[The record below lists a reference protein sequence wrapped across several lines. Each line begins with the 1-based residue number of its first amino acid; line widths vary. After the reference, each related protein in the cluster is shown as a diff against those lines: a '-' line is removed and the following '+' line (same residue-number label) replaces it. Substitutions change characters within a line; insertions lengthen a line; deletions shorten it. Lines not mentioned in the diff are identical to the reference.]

1 MSAEL
6 ITSNGAKFHK
16 PGPRGTVGT
25 QSNAEFL
32 EEQYNL
38 WKLNPANV
46 DPSWAAFFEGFE
58 LGLQLPPP
66 PRSSVGG
73 TTTLT
78 ASTAPPSIEASQQRL
93 RQARI
98 YNLLF
103 AYRTLGHII
112 AQTDPL
118 GFNKEHLPDLDLQ
131 AFGFNEADLDQIF
144 DSGTLAGG
152 GERTLREII
161 EILRET
167 YCGTIGVEY
176 MHTQDQTMRRW
187 MRNKMESCR
196 NRPSFSAE
204 KKRRILIH
212 LMEAETFERFL
223 HKRYVGQKRFSLE
236 GGETLIP
243 MLDAIIESAHTHGI
257 SQLVMGMAHRGRLNV
272 LANILGKDF
281 QTLFS
286 EFSENYV
293 PHLELGDGDVK
304 YHLGF
309 DATVLNSAGH
319 RVGISLAPN
328 PSHLELV
335 DPVVQGKARAWQRH
349 LGDTVERSKVLPILI
364 HGDAAFAG
372 QGIVMETLNLSQLEG
387 YRTGGTLHIVI
398 NNQIGFT
405 TTPQDARSTRYCTSV
420 AKMLGVPILH
430 VNGDDPLTAVYAI
443 ELALEFRQKFHKD
456 IVIDLVCYRRHGHNE
471 GDEPSF
477 TQPTLYS
484 AIKDHPSPS
493 HLLKQKLIKEDPSI
507 EQEINDWQARFDQR
521 LEEALTLSR
530 EKATAFRPAIRPPIS
545 TPALLHKIKTTP
557 SRQSVDTVARA
568 LTTVP
573 ETHNTDPKIKRLLQ
587 QRAKMYAGEIPLDWA
602 AAELLAFGTL
612 VHEGI
617 PVRLSGQDSRRGTF
631 SQRHCVIYDTK
642 TRERYIPLKNI
653 SPDQATFCVYNSPLS
668 EAAVLGFDFGYSLD
682 YPKML
687 CIWEA
692 QFGDFANGAQAVIDQ
707 YITSSESKWGVT
719 SGIVLMLPHGYHG
732 QGPEHSS
739 ARLERFLQA
748 CAEDNIQVAHC
759 TTPAQHF
766 HILRRQALR
775 DIKKPLVL
783 MTPKGLLRYGPC
795 SSSID
800 EILNGEFHEI
810 LPDPALPSGA
820 KKVILC
826 SGKVY
831 YDLLEYRQ
839 QHNITD
845 TAIIRIEQLYPLH
858 RDALHDA
865 LAAHP
870 GAKVTWCQE
879 ESQNMG
885 AWTYIAFI
893 LHEMLGGFPAYAGRD
908 VSASPATGSDAIHKL
923 EQADLVQRAF
933 A

>member
-1 MSAEL
+1 M
-6 ITSNGAKFHK
+6 ITSTQFHRN
-16 PGPRGTVGT
+16 GPRGTVGNAS
-25 QSNAEFL
+25 QAEFL
-32 EEQYNL
+32 EEQYTA
-38 WKLNPANV
+38 WKNNPSSV
-46 DPSWAAFFEGFE
+46 DATWSAFFEGFE
-58 LGLQLPPP
+58 IGLQLPPP
-66 PRSSVGG
+66 PRATQGG
-73 TTTLT
+73 TTTIT
-78 ASTAPPSIEASQQRL
+78 ASAPPAIEAGRQRL

-112 AQTDPL
+112 AHTDPL
-118 GFNKEHLPDLDLQ
+118 GFNKETLPDLDLQ
-131 AFGFNEADLDQIF
+131 AFGFSDADLDDIF

-152 GERTLREII
+152 GEKSLREILQ
-161 EILRET
+161 ILKET

-176 MHTQDQTMRRW
+176 MHTQDQSLRRW
-187 MRNKMESCR
+187 LRNKMESCR
-196 NRPSFSAE
+196 NRPDFSTE
-204 KKRRILIH
+204 KKRRILTH

-243 MLDAIIESAHTHGI
+243 MLDAIVENAHLHGI
-257 SQLVMGMAHRGRLNV
+257 SQIVMGMAHRGRLNV

-293 PHLELGDGDVK
+293 PNLELGDGDVK

-309 DATVLNSAGH
+309 DATVMNSAAH
-319 RVGISLAPN
+319 RIGISLAPN

-335 DPVVQGKARAWQRH
+335 DPVVQGKARAWQR
-349 LGDTVERSKVLPILI
+349 LLNDTQERSRVLPILI

-387 YRTGGTLHIVI
+387 YRTGGTIHIII

-405 TTPQDARSTRYCTSV
+405 TTPQDARSTRYCTGV
-420 AKMLGVPILH
+420 AKMLGVPIFH
-430 VNGDDPLTAVYAI
+430 INGDDPLSAVYTV
-443 ELALEFRQKFHKD
+443 ELALEYRQKFHRD
-456 IVIDLVCYRRHGHNE
+456 IVLDLVCYRRHGHNE

-477 TQPTLYS
+477 TQPTLYT

-493 HLLKQKLIKEDPSI
+493 HLLMRRLIEEDPAFQKEI
-507 EQEINDWQARFDQR
+507 QEWQKIFDQR

-530 EKATAFRPAIRPPIS
+530 EKSATFRPAIRPPIS
-545 TPALLHKIKTTP
+545 TPALLEKIPTTP
-557 SRQSVDTVARA
+557 TQESVAAVAKA
-568 LTTVP
+568 LTHVP
-573 ETHNTDPKIKRLLQ
+573 PSHNTDPKITRLLQ

-612 VHEGI
+612 LHQGI

-668 EAAVLGFDFGYSLD
+668 EAAVLGFDFGYTLD

-748 CAEDNIQVAHC
+748 CAEDNIQVANC

-775 DIKKPLVL
+775 EIKKPLIL
-783 MTPKGLLRYGPC
+783 MTPKGLLRYAPC
-795 SSSID
+795 SSPIND
-800 EILNGEFHEI
+800 ILQGHFHEI
-810 LPDPALPSGA
+810 LPDPALPAGA

-831 YDLLEYRQ
+831 YDLIEYREK
-839 QHNITD
+839 HTITD
-845 TAIIRIEQLYPLH
+845 AAIIRIEQLYPLH
-858 RDALHDA
+858 RQALTEA
-865 LAAHP
+865 LNSHP
-870 GAKVTWCQE
+870 GATVTWCQE

-885 AWTYIAFI
+885 PWSYISPI
-893 LHEMLGGFPAYAGRD
+893 LYDILGAFPAYAGRD
-908 VSASPATGSDAIHKL
+908 ASASPATGSDAIHKL

>member
-1 MSAEL
+1 MKTTD
-6 ITSNGAKFHK
+6 IFYRN
-16 PGPRGTVGT
+16 GPRGTVGNPS
-25 QSNAEFL
+25 QAEFL
-32 EEQYNL
+32 EEQYLAWRN
-38 WKLNPANV
+38 NPQSLDATW
-46 DPSWAAFFEGFE
+46 SAFFEGFE
-58 LGLQLPPP
+58 LGLQQPPP
-66 PRSSVGG
+66 QRHTLAG
-73 TTTLT
+73 TTTIT
-78 ASTAPPSIEASQQRL
+78 TTPTPSIEDKRQTL

-112 AQTDPL
+112 AQLDPL
-118 GFNKEHLPDLDLQ
+118 GFNKETCPDLQLQ
-131 AFGFNEADLDQIF
+131 AFGFSESDLDEIF

-152 GERTLREII
+152 GERTLREILQ
-161 EILRET
+161 ILKET

-176 MHTQDQTMRRW
+176 MHIQDQSLRRW
-187 MRNKMESCR
+187 LRNKMESCR
-196 NRPSFSAE
+196 NKPDYSPE

-212 LMEAETFERFL
+212 LMEAEMFERFL

-243 MLDAIIESAHTHGI
+243 MLDAVVENAHVHGI
-257 SQLVMGMAHRGRLNV
+257 CQIVMGMAHRGRLNV

-304 YHLGF
+304 YHLGY
-309 DATVLNSAGH
+309 DATVLNSSGH
-319 RVGISLAPN
+319 RIGISLAPN

-335 DPVVQGKARAWQRH
+335 DPVVQGKARAWQRILH
-349 LGDTVERSKVLPILI
+349 DTQERSRVLPILI

-387 YRTGGTLHIVI
+387 YRTGGTLHIII

-405 TTPQDARSTRYCTSV
+405 TTPQDARSSRYCTAV
-420 AKMLGVPILH
+420 AKMLDIPIFH
-430 VNGDDPLTAVYAI
+430 INGDDPIAAVYAV
-443 ELALEFRQKFHKD
+443 ELALEYRQKFHRD
-456 IVIDLVCYRRHGHNE
+456 IVLDLVCYRRHGHNE

-477 TQPTLYS
+477 TQPTLYK
-484 AIKDHPSPS
+484 AIKNHPSPS
-493 HLLKQKLIKEDPSI
+493 QIFMQRLITEDPACEKEI
-507 EQEINDWQARFDQR
+507 QEWQKIFDQR
-521 LEEALTLSR
+521 LEEALKLSR
-530 EKATAFRPAIRPPIS
+530 EKSASFRPSIRPPIS
-545 TPALLHKIKTTP
+545 TPQLLEKVHTAPTSDCVQIIA
-557 SRQSVDTVARA
+557 QA
-568 LTTVP
+568 LTRVP
-573 ETHNTDPKIKRLLQ
+573 PNHNTDPKILRLLE
-587 QRAKMYAGEIPLDWA
+587 QRAKMYSGEIPLDWA
-602 AAELLAFGTL
+602 AAELLAFGCL
-612 VHEGI
+612 LYEGI

-653 SPDQATFCVYNSPLS
+653 SPNQATFCVYNSPLS

-682 YPKML
+682 FPEML

-692 QFGDFANGAQAVIDQ
+692 QFGDFANGAQTIIDQ

-748 CAEDNIQVAHC
+748 CAEDNIQVANC

-775 DIKKPLVL
+775 KIKKPLIL
-783 MTPKGLLRYGPC
+783 MTPKGLLRYAPC
-795 SSSID
+795 SSPIS
-800 EILNGEFHEI
+800 EILHGEFHEI
-810 LPDPALPSGA
+810 LPDPTLPANA

-826 SGKVY
+826 TGKVY

-839 QHNITD
+839 QHNIAD
-845 TAIIRIEQLYPLH
+845 TALIRIEQLYPLH
-858 RDALHDA
+858 KKALKEA
-865 LAAHP
+865 LSAHP
-870 GAKVTWCQE
+870 GAKIIWCQE

-885 AWTYIAFI
+885 AWSYISPI
-893 LHEMLGGFPAYAGRD
+893 LYEMLGTFPTYVGRD
-908 VSASPATGSDAIHKL
+908 ASASPATGSDAIHKL

-933 A
+933 V